1 MELLIN
7 NNVLKEGSYAPIK
20 PLNKVQRTLKS
31 MHIKR
36 HENIFPQILFVTS
49 YPPRECGIATYSQ
62 DLVHAI
68 QNKYLPGFQLKVCA
82 LENGESSFHYPKEV
96 IYVLDTNYGKGYID
110 LAHSINKN
118 NHIECVLVQHEFGF
132 FQREHQKD
140 FLDFLTQLKVPSI
153 VAFHTVLPKPDAALL
168 YNVTAIGKATSKIIV
183 MTNSAAKILIEDYG
197 ISKEHI
203 EVIHH
208 GTHLVQGENK
218 EVLKQKYNLLGR
230 KVLSTF
236 GLLSSGKGIDLTL
249 EALPSI
255 IENNPDVVF
264 LIIGKTHPSVVKSEG
279 EIYRDKLRDLV
290 IKLKLEEHVKFFN
303 SYFALES
310 LLELLQLT
318 DVYLFTSKDPNQA
331 VSGTFSYALSCGCP
345 VVSTPIPHAIEVL
358 SRNSGVIIDFNA
370 PNQLSNAVNILL
382 GSDELRKSYRASSI
396 QKFASTAWENSAIA
410 HGLLFKQILDQKNLE
425 ETTKSG
431 KISIKSSGLNYRLPP
446 LNFLHLS
453 KMTTEFGILQF
464 SEISQPNKSSGYT
477 IDDNARALIV
487 VCMNFERNQNETD
500 LFSIKKYL
508 DFICYC
514 QQTAGAFLNYV
525 NIDKHFTAQNNLVN
539 LSDANGRAI
548 WALGYLI
555 SNHSIIPEEY
565 IKTAEARLD
574 KCYQEIEN
582 MHSPR
587 AMAFAIKGLFYA
599 NLKEKLGVRTYLIG
613 VLGQRLF
620 QMFKHESDF
629 SWQWFESYL
638 TYANSVLPE
647 ALLMAG
653 LTTNKVEFKE
663 TAKYTLDFLISKVF
677 HQDQIRVVS
686 NKTWLHRGEVAS
698 KYGEQ
703 PLDVCY
709 TILALDTFIKVYP
722 LEQYQVLIKHSFNWF
737 LGNNQ
742 LNQIVYNPSTG
753 GCYDGLEED
762 HVNINQGAESLV
774 CYLMARLTIE
784 KHVKSVK

>member
-7 NNVLKEGSYAPIK
+7 NKEVKDDSSNFIK
-20 PLNKVQRTLKS
+20 SINKVKRTLS
-31 MHIKR
+31 SLQSSSLPVPA
-36 HENIFPQILFVTS
+36 PQILFVTS

-62 DLVHAI
+62 DLINAI

-82 LENGESSFHYPKEV
+82 LENGESALNYPDEV
-96 IYVLDTNYGKGYID
+96 MYVLDTNFGKGYTD
-110 LAHSINKN
+110 LANSINKN
-118 NHIECVLVQHEFGF
+118 KLIECVLVQHEFGF
-132 FQREHQKD
+132 FQKEHQQD
-140 FLDFLTQLKVPSI
+140 FIQFLYALQVPAI
-153 VAFHTVLPKPDAALL
+153 TAFHTVLPKPDKALL
-168 YNVTAIGKATSKIIV
+168 ANVKAIELASIKIIV
-183 MTNSAAKILIEDYG
+183 MTKSAAKILIEDYG
-197 ISKEHI
+197 FDANKVEII
-203 EVIHH
+203 QH
-208 GTHLVQGENK
+208 GTHLVQNENK
-218 EVLKQKYNLLGR
+218 DVLKKKYKLLGK

-249 EALPSI
+249 EALPQIVES
-255 IENNPDVVF
+255 NPDTVF
-264 LIIGKTHPSVVKSEG
+264 LIIGKTHPSVVKFEG
-279 EIYRDKLRDLV
+279 EVYREKLQEMV
-290 IKLKLEEHVKFFN
+290 VKLNLQNHVKFYN
-303 SYFALES
+303 SYFALDS

-358 SRNSGVIIDFNA
+358 NRNSGVIIDFNS
-370 PNQLSNAVNILL
+370 PQQLSNAVNVLL
-382 GSDELRKSYRASSI
+382 GNEDLRKAYRANAI

-410 HGLLFKQILDQKNLE
+410 HGLLFKQVLDQNKAAKIVK
-425 ETTKSG
+425 TKLPLPDN
-431 KISIKSSGLNYRLPP
+431 KGLAYRIPP
-446 LNFLHLS
+446 LNLLHLK
-453 KMTTEFGILQF
+453 KMTTDFGMLQF
-464 SEISQPNKSSGYT
+464 SEISTPDISSGYT

-487 VCMNFERNQNETD
+487 ACMFYEKYPIAANLPDIE
-500 LFSIKKYL
+500 KYL
-508 DFICYC
+508 NFILFC
-514 QQTAGAFLNYV
+514 QQPNGAFLNYV
-525 NIDKHFTAQNNLVN
+525 SIEHKFSEQNAMVN

-555 SNHSIIPEEY
+555 SLHQKMPLSFIEKASLALE
-565 IKTAEARLD
+565 
-574 KCYQEIEN
+574 KCYTEIDK

-587 AMAFAIKGLFYA
+587 AMAFSIKGLYYA
-599 NLKEKLGVRTYLIG
+599 NQKDKLGVRTYLMDA
-613 VLGQRLF
+613 LGLRLF

-653 LTTNKVEFKE
+653 LANNKSAYID
-663 TAKYTLDFLISKVF
+663 TAKFTLDFLISKIF
-677 HQDQIRVVS
+677 HQNQIRVVS
-686 NKTWLHRGEVAS
+686 NKTWLHRGGTAS

-709 TILALDTFIKVYP
+709 TILALDTFIKLYP
-722 LEQYQVLIKHSFNWF
+722 LEPYSDLIVHSFNWF

-742 LNQIVYNPSTG
+742 LNQIVYNPITG

-784 KHVKSVK
+784 KHVLSVK